1 MHEFIRSIS
10 SNLSAPAVSTRAIA
24 LFSQAMS
31 SGRYRWGR
39 KAKLAAAASVAVAL
53 RESHRSDSLRDI
65 AFLIDEPPLA
75 LCRAF
80 ISLLD
85 VLKVPLTSSD
95 PATHFPA
102 IRTHLSSL
110 THSPPTTLSR
120 SLIAF
125 LEPLSLP
132 AATRTAHALSMLI
145 SRLGNASL
153 VNLPTA
159 PTACALIILGLEA
172 EARTSVPSLGELA
185 QYLGDR
191 FGAGKGVVMSR
202 YKLLY
207 DLLEEWTRE
216 VPWLDHFTSKNGR
229 SKISKR
235 VVVARG
241 LKDVLQFQQDIW
253 QKRLQTTPRLG
264 VTLDMN
270 QDQCEDDN
278 DNNIVS
284 TRERTDENQDSPH
297 KKRKSHHELIS
308 ASRFLLDPSSTAMT
322 VTPRTSLAMLSFLL
336 TADDPTLSHQNPP
349 TRLQRLAAE
358 RGGEREITDEEL
370 FEEGEWEIMVR
381 TPGEQEALYD
391 VLTRDIDETIF
402 VAQRERDEGAC
413 LNRTKRPHRA
423 DVHTS
428 GRINSEAYS
437 TLLRNLEACGSD
449 GFQHLINCDLSSIQD
464 SEDER
469 LFLDEETRRP
479 NDGLLAV
486 GHDEVLESWRPPSP
500 DDCCHD
506 RYNQEY

>member
-1 MHEFIRSIS
+1 MHEFIRSVS
-10 SNLSAPAVSTRAIA
+10 SNLSAPAVSARAIA
-24 LFSQAMS
+24 LFSQGMTT
-31 SGRYRWGR
+31 GRYRWGR
-39 KAKLAAAASVAVAL
+39 KAKLTAAASVAVAL
-53 RESHRSDSLRDI
+53 RETHRSDSLRDI

-80 ISLLD
+80 ISLLN
-85 VLKVPLTSSD
+85 VLKVSLTSSD
-95 PATHFPA
+95 TATHFPA
-102 IRTHLSSL
+102 IRIHLSSL
-110 THSPPTTLSR
+110 THSPPIALSR

-125 LEPLSLP
+125 LKPLSLP

-185 QYLGDR
+185 QHLGDR

-216 VPWLDHFTSKNGR
+216 VPWLDHFTSKDGR
-229 SKISKR
+229 SKVSKR

-253 QKRLQTTPRLG
+253 QKKLQATPRLG
-264 VTLDMN
+264 VTLDVN
-270 QDQCEDDN
+270 EDQCEDDN
-278 DNNIVS
+278 GIVS
-284 TRERTDENQDSPH
+284 TRERTDDNSDSPY
-297 KKRKSHHELIS
+297 KKRKPHNELIS
-308 ASRFLLDPSSTAMT
+308 ASHFLLDPSSTTMT
-322 VTPRTSLAMLSFLL
+322 VTPHTSLAMASFLL
-336 TADDPTLSHQNPP
+336 TADDSALSHQNPP

-358 RGGEREITDEEL
+358 RGGEGGITDEEL
-370 FEEGEWEIMVR
+370 FEEGEWETMVR

-402 VAQRERDEGAC
+402 VSQRERDEGAC
-413 LNRTKRPHRA
+413 LNRTKSPHRA
-423 DVHTS
+423 EVHTS
-428 GRINSEAYS
+428 GRINAEAYS
-437 TLLRNLEACGSD
+437 ILLRNLEARESD
-449 GFQHLINCDLSSIQD
+449 GFQHLVNCDSSSIQD

-469 LFLDEETRRP
+469 LFLDEETQRP

-500 DDCCHD
+500 DHSCHD